1 MQIVLEI
8 IKNFKNNKL
17 IIKTQQRFR
26 SEKHYVFNDEI
37 DKIALISNDQL
48 NWQKHMHMEWVKM

>member
-1 MQIVLEI
+1 MEIVLEI

>member
-17 IIKTQQRFR
+17 IIKPQQRFR
-26 SEKHYVFNDEI
+26 SEKHNVFNDEI

>member
-1 MQIVLEI
+1 MEIVLEI

-26 SEKHYVFNDEI
+26 SEKHNVFNDEI

-48 NWQKHMHMEWVKM
+48 N